1 LPGRTLPNLLNHAP
15 THTPAVGTRTMPT
28 YVGLTSPALP
38 RTPTNSGPSTQALA
52 LHWAPRTNPPQHVSP
67 AVSQTANFHQTRH
80 PCAPTPTPATNTRG
94 TPTSVR
100 SASPSLPR
108 IPPNLR
114 FSTSAVDHFRLG
126 LSIQAVDH
134 FRLGFSTQAVD
145 HFRSSQSETVLR
157 FRDTARIY
165 RAFAETLHLSGDI
178 QGSANAIARA
188 DSQDYKAQRLQY
200 KNTHQRRR
208 RAEKRASSW
217 QENNYRRQ
225 ANDHSRQAENH
236 SSPVM
241 PPQNPPVRVD
251 SLEPKSPSPDNHRE
265 ENNAS
270 EKSWVA

>member
-15 THTPAVGTRTMPT
+15 THTPAVGTRTTPT

-52 LHWAPRTNPPQHVSP
+52 LHRAPHTDPPQHVSP
-67 AVSQTANFHQTRH
+67 AVPQTANFHQTRH
-80 PCAPTPTPATNTRG
+80 PYAPTPTPATNTRG

-108 IPPNLR
+108 IPPNFR

-134 FRLGFSTQAVD
+134 Y
-145 HFRSSQSETVLR
+145 RSSQSETVLR
-157 FRDTARIY
+157 FRETARRY

-188 DSQDYKAQRLQY
+188 NSQDYKAHRLQY

-208 RAEKRASSW
+208 RAERRASSW

-225 ANDHSRQAENH
+225 ANDYSRQAENH